1 MKVVILIV
9 IASVHLTGSYFDQSR
24 LSSALMQFEGTLEFP
39 REKQADESA
48 PGTGL
53 STVLDT
59 VTPATSTAAAPG
71 LSTVLETVTPA
82 TSPAPTTG
90 HSTSL
95 ETSTPTTEVKVEQT
109 EAKKDEDET
118 EVKVTVVDR
127 ETIATSENS
136 ASTSPRTV
144 STEANSVV
152 ITSEDSASTSPR
164 TVSTKAKPKVITTQ
178 GPASTSYSSPG
189 SITTMTS
196 ALTTKMLPVKS
207 SAVWSTKD
215 MMMTLHLGTVLWLL
229 ILSGGAMCVGG
240 TLSLFWVRLGAL
252 QDQRARFA
260 PPAPSVNV

>member
-39 REKQADESA
+39 REKQVDESA

-53 STVLDT
+53 STVL
-59 VTPATSTAAAPG
+59 G
-71 LSTVLETVTPA
+71 TVTPA
-82 TSPAPTTG
+82 TSPAAAPG
-90 HSTSL
+90 LSTSL
-95 ETSTPTTEVKVEQT
+95 ETASPTTEV
-109 EAKKDEDET
+109 
-118 EVKVTVVDR
+118 TVMDR

-152 ITSEDSASTSPR
+152 ITSESSASTSPR
-164 TVSTKAKPKVITTQ
+164 SVSTKASPEVITTQ
-178 GPASTSYSSPG
+178 SPASASYSSPG
-189 SITTMTS
+189 STTTMTS